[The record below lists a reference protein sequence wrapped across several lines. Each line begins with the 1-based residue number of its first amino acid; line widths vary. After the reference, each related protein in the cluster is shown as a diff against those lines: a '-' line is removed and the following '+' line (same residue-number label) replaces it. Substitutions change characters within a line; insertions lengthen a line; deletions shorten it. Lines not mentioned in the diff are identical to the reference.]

1 MNNIPKLF
9 LYLFCIS
16 FVSSND
22 VLNSRNTAITKAIQK
37 VGPSVASINVEQN
50 LSSVSFDPFFGFV
63 FPREIYPMRTSG
75 SGVIISPDG
84 FLLTNHHVIEN
95 ADKVTATLSGGDEY
109 QAEIIGSDETSDLAL
124 LKLTGADFPYAQLDD
139 SDDLIIGEWAIA
151 LGNPFQ
157 LFTVSNQPSASIGII
172 SATNMDFGMQKSGKV
187 FQDMIQTDAAI
198 NPGNSGGPLVN
209 ALGNVIG
216 INTFIYRD
224 SEINR
229 GSVGIG
235 FAIPINNAK
244 RIAKELKMT
253 GQVDRR
259 VFTGLIVQPLDRK
272 VANYL
277 DAPFI
282 KGVVVLEISK
292 SSPAD
297 KSGLEIGDIILS
309 FNGIEVNKKSDIHKV
324 IYENDIRAG
333 DVVRL
338 KIFRKGRYKNI
349 KMKTAKFKW
358 YEIYENR
365 KRRKGIC
372 LPIVFSDDNNDL
384 C

>member
-1 MNNIPKLF
+1 MNDVLKLF
-9 LYLFCIS
+9 FYLFCLSIAIS
-16 FVSSND
+16 DDVS
-22 VLNSRNTAITKAIQK
+22 NSRNTAITRAIQK
-37 VGPSVASINVEQN
+37 VGPAVASINVEQN
-50 LSSVSFDPFFGFV
+50 LSSVSFDPFFGFM
-63 FPREIYPMRTSG
+63 FPREIYPMKTSG

-84 FLLTNHHVIEN
+84 FLMTNHHVIEN
-95 ADKVTATLSGGDEY
+95 ADKVTVTLSGGEEY

-124 LKLTGADFPYAQLDD
+124 LKLAGSNFPYAQLDD

-157 LFTVSNQPSASIGII
+157 LFSVSNQPSASIGII

-216 INTFIYRD
+216 INTFIYKD

-277 DAPFI
+277 DAPFV
-282 KGVVVLEISK
+282 KGVVILEISK
-292 SSPAD
+292 YSPAD

-309 FNGIEVNKKSDIHKV
+309 FNGIDVNKRSDIHRV

-333 DVVRL
+333 DTVSL
-338 KIFRKGRYKNI
+338 KIFRKGRYKTI
-349 KMKTAKFKW
+349 KMKTAKFK
-358 YEIYENR
+358 
-365 KRRKGIC
+365 
-372 LPIVFSDDNNDL
+372 
-384 C
+384 